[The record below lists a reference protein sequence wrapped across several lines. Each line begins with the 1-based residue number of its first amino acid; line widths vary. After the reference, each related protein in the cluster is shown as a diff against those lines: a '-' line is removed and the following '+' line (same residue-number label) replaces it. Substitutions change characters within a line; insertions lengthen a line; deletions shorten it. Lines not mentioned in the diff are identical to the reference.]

1 MEPLG
6 IWIAAVP
13 AASLKMETRLRTHMD
28 ALRVLAR
35 LNDLNQVILVER
47 NIDEFLQTNADQLAH
62 ALERLSNAIRA
73 EERAN
78 RSREDWSI
86 ARDYVRRLLHR
97 MLAKSG
103 RPNKPARRSWFPA
116 YSGGKDGKGSNAV
129 NESGWWTAK

>member
-1 MEPLG
+1 
-6 IWIAAVP
+6 
-13 AASLKMETRLRTHMD
+13 METRLRTHMD

-47 NIDEFLQTNADQLAH
+47 NEFLQTNADQLAH

-97 MLAKSG
+97 M
-103 RPNKPARRSWFPA
+103 R
-116 YSGGKDGKGSNAV
+116 
-129 NESGWWTAK
+129 

>member
-1 MEPLG
+1 
-6 IWIAAVP
+6 
-13 AASLKMETRLRTHMD
+13 MD

-78 RSREDWSI
+78 RSREDG
-86 ARDYVRRLLHR
+86 A
-97 MLAKSG
+97 
-103 RPNKPARRSWFPA
+103 
-116 YSGGKDGKGSNAV
+116 
-129 NESGWWTAK
+129 